1 MNDSDVKPGE
11 HPRRLNEAEEK
22 PQDDPAPLKGSDR
35 LRGAPKPNAGKVPS
49 LDESDLGMG
58 NIPRLSQLD
67 AEIDRDMREAMGE
80 FGDMEALMG
89 GRQRHKGPPKVEGP
103 RKGTVMSVRGKDVFI
118 DVGGRTQG
126 LLPTTQFPE
135 GIPAIGTEVEYTI
148 EGYDPDGVLI
158 LNRGGAAVQ
167 DADWST
173 VAEGMVVEAKVTAA
187 NKGGLAVEINGIRGF
202 MPMGQI
208 DIYRVENPEQFVNMK
223 LKCVITEVDREER
236 NLVVSRRGILEKE
249 RDVQK
254 EQTMAS
260 LAEGDV
266 REGIVRTIKP
276 FGAFIDLGGVD
287 GLLPIG
293 EMSWT
298 RIKEPEELV
307 KSGQKVKVK
316 VLKIDPD
323 TRKITVGLKQLT
335 TGPWELAVA
344 NYPPGSV
351 VTGVVTRMAEYGAF
365 VEIEPGLEGLVHISE
380 ISQQRIRKPQDVL
393 KADQSVS
400 VKVLNVDPQARRM
413 SLSIKAVTAKA
424 EAAAAALVEEE
435 AEEAAAPAKPSKPRT
450 TPLKGGTGSGGP
462 LFKMPGE

>member
-1 MNDSDVKPGE
+1 MNDADKPLDT
-11 HPRRLNEAEEK
+11 PNPTR
-22 PQDDPAPLKGSDR
+22 GSDR
-35 LRGAPKPNAGKVPS
+35 LRGGPKPNAGKVPS
-49 LDESDLGMG
+49 LDEQDLGAG

-67 AEIDRDMREAMGE
+67 AEIDREMRDAIGE

-89 GRQRHKGPPKVEGP
+89 GRQRHTKTPKVEP
-103 RKGTVMSVRGKDVFI
+103 MKKGKVVSVRGKDVFL

-126 LLPTTQFPE
+126 LLPTNQFPE
-135 GIPAIGTEVEYTI
+135 GVPAVGTEVEVTI

-158 LNRGGAAVQ
+158 LNRGGAAVES
-167 DADWST
+167 ADWAT
-173 VAEGMVVEAKVTAA
+173 VEEGMVVEAKVTAA
-187 NKGGLAVEINGIRGF
+187 NKGGLSVEVNGIRGF

-208 DIYRVENPEQFVNMK
+208 DVYRVENPEQFVNMK
-223 LKCVITEVDREER
+223 LKCVVTEVDREDR
-236 NLVVSRRGILEKE
+236 NLVVSRRGILERE

-254 EQTMAS
+254 EQTMAT

-276 FGAFIDLGGVD
+276 FGAFVDLGGVD

-298 RIKEPEELV
+298 RIKEPEDVV

-344 NYPPGSV
+344 NYPIGTV
-351 VTGVVTRMAEYGAF
+351 VNGVVTRMAEYGAF

-400 VKVLNVDPQARRM
+400 VLVQNVDPQARRM
-413 SLSIKAVTAKA
+413 SLSIKAVSAKAADAAAAAILAEEEAA
-424 EAAAAALVEEE
+424 EAAA
-435 AEEAAAPAKPSKPRT
+435 PPPKPGKPRT
-450 TPLKGGTGSGGP
+450 TPLKGGTGPAGP
-462 LFKMPGE
+462 LFKMPGA